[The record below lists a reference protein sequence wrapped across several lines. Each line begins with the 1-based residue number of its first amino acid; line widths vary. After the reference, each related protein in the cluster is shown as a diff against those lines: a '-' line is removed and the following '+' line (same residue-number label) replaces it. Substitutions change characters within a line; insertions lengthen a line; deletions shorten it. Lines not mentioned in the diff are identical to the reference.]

1 MEGIKCVVTTA
12 GAVEDNETQVSLRLE
27 TGDVEREVVGISGVR
42 VHKPGLGCL
51 WLSEQSG
58 GNA

>member
-1 MEGIKCVVTTA
+1 MTTA
-12 GAVEDNETQVSLRLE
+12 GEVEDNETQVSLRLE

-51 WLSEQSG
+51 WLSEQNG